1 MGGCTDVI
9 VRSNRQTVMVPDPE
23 LDPKHTLEA
32 TEVLQSLADFKP
44 ELWGL
49 PAFSK

>member
-1 MGGCTDVI
+1 MW
-9 VRSNRQTVMVPDPE
+9 SSRQTVMVPDPE

-32 TEVLQSLADFKP
+32 TEVLKTLEDFRP

-49 PAFSK
+49 PAYPK